1 MRRRER
7 DDTKQRKK
15 KKKHISE
22 MSKIRTSVTRC
33 LERPR
38 EATSNP
44 GIRKQEKVGEKEPVP
59 ECQRRVLAQG
69 RRAQSWHSP
78 TAGQTGG
85 EPVSCR
91 RPPLTGLEGL
101 KA

>member
-15 KKKHISE
+15 NIHISE
-22 MSKIRTSVTRC
+22 MSKITTSVTRC

-38 EATSNP
+38 QATSNP
-44 GIRKQEKVGEKEPVP
+44 GIREQEKVGEKEPVP
-59 ECQRRVLAQG
+59 ECQRGVLAQG

>member
-1 MRRRER
+1 MRRREK

-15 KKKHISE
+15 KIHISG

-38 EATSNP
+38 QATSIP

-59 ECQRRVLAQG
+59 ACQRGVLAQR

-91 RPPLTGLEGL
+91 RPPLTGLESL